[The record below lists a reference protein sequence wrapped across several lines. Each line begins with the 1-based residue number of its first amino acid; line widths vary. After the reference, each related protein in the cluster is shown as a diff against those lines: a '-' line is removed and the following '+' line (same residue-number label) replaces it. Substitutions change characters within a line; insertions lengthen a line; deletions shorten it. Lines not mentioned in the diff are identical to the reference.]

1 MIATAKKQLRIPI
14 RKPELYKPLVLILT
28 ITCLQHFSGFT
39 FTKKFLLQI
48 LAPLKKTEGQSD
60 GVDHLKG
67 DEDYTGYYFA
77 ILINTIRTMAN
88 LLMSDF
94 LKRFTLFK
102 ITFTLFQ
109 REVLLPA

>member
-48 LAPLKKTEGQSD
+48 LAPLKKLRGKAM
-60 GVDHLKG
+60 V
-67 DEDYTGYYFA
+67 
-77 ILINTIRTMAN
+77 LITSKVM
-88 LLMSDF
+88 
-94 LKRFTLFK
+94 K
-102 ITFTLFQ
+102 ITLATTLLF
-109 REVLLPA
+109 

>member
-1 MIATAKKQLRIPI
+1 MIAAAKKQLRIPI

-48 LAPLKKTEGQSD
+48 LAPSKKAEGQGD
-60 GVDHLKG
+60 GVDNLKD
-67 DEDYTGYYFA
+67 DENYTGYYFA

-102 ITFTLFQ
+102 SLSPCFKESLTI
-109 REVLLPA
+109 